1 MRLRFG
7 TDGVRGIANRDLCV
21 QDVLELGRA
30 VACVIREPVF
40 LVGRDPRRSGT
51 MLSAAL
57 CAGIAS
63 EGADVVDLGVIPTP
77 GVAVLARQ
85 RDCAAC
91 VVSASHNPYMDN
103 GVKVFAKGGRKLDP
117 STEREIEG
125 FQPNQV
131 PPELCGVITQD
142 ARGIDQYASWLI
154 DTVGKGSLASISVV
168 LDTANGATAP
178 VARKVFE
185 GLGAKVLSVI
195 GDEANG
201 VNINAGC
208 GSTSPE
214 RLQHE
219 VVSNGADLGL
229 AFDGDGDR
237 VVAVDHEGNVVDG
250 DAMIALF
257 ALDLDQR
264 QLLAKRTVVVTVMSN
279 LGLVRSLQSHGIEV
293 SQTQVGDR
301 NVLEVLDS
309 GGYSLGGEQSGHIVF
324 ADLAPSGDGLLTGAL
339 LCSLV
344 LRSGQPLG
352 SLASSAMER
361 LPQAL
366 ENVKLPEGHFFDEA
380 DPRLEQAL
388 ESARLSLGDNGR
400 ILVRPSGTEPVVRVM
415 VEATTAE
422 EASMWAK
429 ELASAVRGAMRPAL
443 EQPEGPEQP
452 EAPEQPEELEQP
464 LGAVSSSVEP
474 S

>member
-30 VACVIREPVF
+30 VASVIKEPVF

-63 EGADVVDLGVIPTP
+63 AGADVVDLGVIPTP
-77 GVAVLARQ
+77 GVAVLAKR

-117 STEREIEG
+117 STESEIET
-125 FQPNQV
+125 FEPDQE
-131 PPELCGVITQD
+131 PPELCGVITSESS
-142 ARGIDQYASWLI
+142 GVGEYASWLV
-154 DTVGKGSLASISVV
+154 DAVGKGALAGISVA

-178 VARKVFE
+178 VAREVFE
-185 GLGAKVLSVI
+185 RLGAKVVSVI

-214 RLQHE
+214 RLQQE
-219 VVSNGADLGL
+219 VVARRADLGL

-257 ALDLDQR
+257 AFDMDQR
-264 QLLAKRTVVVTVMSN
+264 KLLAKRTVVVTVMSN
-279 LGLVRSLQSHGIEV
+279 LGLVRSLRSHGIEV

-301 NVLEVLDS
+301 NVLELLDA

-324 ADLAPSGDGLLTGAL
+324 SDLAPSGDGLLTGAL

-344 LRSGQPLG
+344 LRRGEPLAT
-352 SLASSAMER
+352 LAASAMVR

-366 ENVKLPEGHFFDEA
+366 ENVKLPEEHFFDES
-380 DPRLEQAL
+380 DSGLKHTL
-388 ESARLSLGDNGR
+388 ESARSSLGDDGR
-400 ILVRPSGTEPVVRVM
+400 VLVRPSGTEPVVRVM
-415 VEATTAE
+415 VEALSAE
-422 EASMWAK
+422 KASRWAK
-429 ELASAVRGAMRPAL
+429 ELAFAVQGAMRPVTDKASDTL
-443 EQPEGPEQP
+443 SFSAQ
-452 EAPEQPEELEQP
+452 A
-464 LGAVSSSVEP
+464 S
-474 S
+474 

>member
-1 MRLRFG
+1 VRLRFG

-30 VACVIREPVF
+30 VASVIREPIF

-63 EGADVVDLGVIPTP
+63 AGADVVDLGVIPTP
-77 GVAVLARQ
+77 GVAVLAKQ

-117 STEREIEG
+117 STEREIEA
-125 FQPNQV
+125 FEPNQE
-131 PPELCGVITQD
+131 PSELCGVITSHSSGV
-142 ARGIDQYASWLI
+142 REYTSWLV
-154 DTVGKGSLASISVV
+154 DTVGKGALAGISVA

-178 VARKVFE
+178 VAREVFE
-185 GLGAKVLSVI
+185 RLGARVVSVI

-214 RLQHE
+214 RLQQE
-219 VVSNGADLGL
+219 VVARNADLGL

-257 ALDLDQR
+257 AFDMDQR

-293 SQTQVGDR
+293 SQTPVGDR
-301 NVLEVLDS
+301 HVLEVLDA

-324 ADLAPSGDGLLTGAL
+324 SDLAPSGDGLLTGAL

-344 LRSGQPLG
+344 LRRGEPLAT
-352 SLASSAMER
+352 LAASAMAR
-361 LPQAL
+361 LPQAHQ
-366 ENVKLPEGHFFDEA
+366 NVKLPEEHFFDES
-380 DPRLEQAL
+380 DPGLRQAL
-388 ESARLSLGDNGR
+388 ESARLSLGDDGR
-400 ILVRPSGTEPVVRVM
+400 VLVRPSGTEPVVRVM
-415 VEATTAE
+415 VEAPSAE
-422 EASMWAK
+422 KASMWAK
-429 ELASAVRGAMRPAL
+429 ELGAAVQGAMRPATDK
-443 EQPEGPEQP
+443 
-452 EAPEQPEELEQP
+452 ADK
-464 LGAVSSSVEP
+464 ASDIVSLSAQAS
-474 S
+474 